1 MYHLAVRQYRHRA
14 IVHTTA
20 PYEDAGRGVGLAIA
34 GVAAASAGALI
45 AIGLIG
51 YSVVVVVR
59 ATMWP
64 LWYPVGRLVG
74 LTGLDGLNARNWDR
88 VFDALGALASSLV
101 VEGVV
106 TLGVVCLLLLLLDL
120 FGPIRFVPDRIV
132 DTVDTFVSSRRFPVR
147 VIGFAIAVFLVWSAY
162 ATFLLLFPG

>member
-1 MYHLAVRQYRHRA
+1 M

-20 PYEDAGRGVGLAIA
+20 PYEDARRGVGLAIA
-34 GVAAASAGALI
+34 GVAVASAVALI

-51 YSVVVVVR
+51 YSVIVVVR
-59 ATMWP
+59 ATTWP

-74 LTGLDGLNARNWDR
+74 LDGLNARTWDH
-88 VFDALGALASSLV
+88 VFDALGALASSLM

-106 TLGVVCLLLLLLDL
+106 TLGVVGLLLLLLDL

-132 DTVDTFVSSRRFPVR
+132 DTVDTFVSSRRFPLR
-147 VIGFAIAVFLVWSAY
+147 VIGFSIAVFLVWSAY
-162 ATFLLLFPG
+162 AAFLVLFPG

>member
-1 MYHLAVRQYRHRA
+1 MSQYSHRV

-20 PYEDAGRGVGLAIA
+20 PYEDARRGVGLAIA
-34 GVAAASAGALI
+34 GVAVASAGVLI

-51 YSVVVVVR
+51 YSIVVVVR
-59 ATMWP
+59 ATTWP

-74 LTGLDGLNARNWDR
+74 LAGLDGLNAQDWDR
-88 VFDALGALASSLV
+88 VFDALGALASSLM

-120 FGPIRFVPDRIV
+120 FGSIRFVPDRIV

-147 VIGFAIAVFLVWSAY
+147 VIGLAIAVFLVWSAY
-162 ATFLLLFPG
+162 ATFLLLFPD

>member
-1 MYHLAVRQYRHRA
+1 MSQYRHRV

-20 PYEDAGRGVGLAIA
+20 PDEDAGRGVGLAIA
-34 GVAAASAGALI
+34 GVAVASACALI

-59 ATMWP
+59 TTTWP

-88 VFDALGALASSLV
+88 VLDALGALASSLM

-132 DTVDTFVSSRRFPVR
+132 DTVDTFVSSKCFPVR

-162 ATFLLLFPG
+162 ATFLLLFFG

>member
-1 MYHLAVRQYRHRA
+1 M
-14 IVHTTA
+14 IVHATA

-64 LWYPVGRLVG
+64 LWNPVGRLVG

-88 VFDALGALASSLV
+88 VFDALGALAASLV

-106 TLGVVCLLLLLLDL
+106 TLGVVVPGADTHAALDQMLLEILH
-120 FGPIRFVPDRIV
+120 IV
-132 DTVDTFVSSRRFPVR
+132 RRRSLWRSP
-147 VIGFAIAVFLVWSAY
+147 
-162 ATFLLLFPG
+162 

>member
-1 MYHLAVRQYRHRA
+1 MYHLAVSQYRHRA

-51 YSVVVVVR
+51 YSAVVVVR

-88 VFDALGALASSLV
+88 VFDALGALASSRLAW
-101 VEGVV
+101 
-106 TLGVVCLLLLLLDL
+106 C
-120 FGPIRFVPDRIV
+120 
-132 DTVDTFVSSRRFPVR
+132 VSFFFSSICSVR
-147 VIGFAIAVFLVWSAY
+147 SGSCQ
-162 ATFLLLFPG
+162 TGS